1 MIQFHPKRKLS
12 RFLGLVL
19 VAAAG
24 TTSAA
29 SDEPHTGPHI
39 IMIIRHA
46 EKTGEKGD
54 ADLSKK
60 GFERADALANVFP
73 AHFPRP
79 DYLIAAKISKNSKRS
94 YETITPLSKVLHEEI
109 EAKYKDKEF
118 DQLAHELL
126 TDPKYTGKTVLIA
139 FQHGKIP
146 ELAKA
151 LGAKDVPDKWAD
163 NVFNRVWELT
173 YEKGAVTFKDLPENA
188 LPEDSAPA
196 KDAK

>member
-1 MIQFHPKRKLS
+1 M
-12 RFLGLVL
+12 LVF
-19 VAAAG
+19 ASGAG
-24 TTSAA
+24 RASAA
-29 SDEPHTGPHI
+29 TDEPPSSPHI

-46 EKTGEKGD
+46 EKTGEKSD
-54 ADLSKK
+54 SDLSKK
-60 GFERADALANVFP
+60 GYERANALATVFP

-79 DYLIAAKISKNSKRS
+79 DYLIATKRSKNSNRPV
-94 YETITPLSKVLHEEI
+94 ETITPLSKVLHEEI

-118 DQLAHELL
+118 DKLAHELL
-126 TDPKYTGKTVLIA
+126 TDPKYTGKTLLIA
-139 FQHGKIP
+139 WHHGKLP

-151 LGAKDVPDKWAD
+151 LGAKDVPDEWDD

-173 YEKGAVTFKDLPENA
+173 YKKGAVTFKDLPENA